1 MFTQI
6 FHFLPLTR
14 NPVAFPFTAVAK
26 EGTLRQVCF
35 KESFMFQYFP
45 PTLYVWLAYCSSFIA
60 VFGTIKCVN
69 HALHCVYD
77 TTECLEEPNQ
87 TISQQKS
94 EGEKKWAGTHN
105 KSREQ
110 SQDQTGHGIELQVLN
125 GMLHSI

>member
-1 MFTQI
+1 
-6 FHFLPLTR
+6 
-14 NPVAFPFTAVAK
+14 
-26 EGTLRQVCF
+26 
-35 KESFMFQYFP
+35 MFQYFP
-45 PTLYVWLAYCSSFIA
+45 PTLYVWLAYCSSFVA

-87 TISQQKS
+87 SISQQKS
-94 EGEKKWAGTHN
+94 EGEKKWAGHN

-125 GMLHSI
+125 GMLRDLIINRFSNVIIESLYMMKK